1 MSDDLVVSGPGSVS
15 VTTSAL
21 SDQSMRFWLLAV
33 ELRDCRG
40 RLAAADRVIGNGVL
54 GAVDAPRSAV
64 LAEAGIDA
72 ALAALDRAGEDCARL
87 GFGLGNAA
95 GGYEFAD
102 RFANRMGQELAAGIG
117 YAAGFALPHLLA
129 MAMPGLLVMG
139 AIGAAVFA
147 SLSPEGRT
155 QLGATLGGW
164 FRSHNGMLNDPGFVD
179 VVRYSVMAADD
190 AGAGLGR
197 VPPVVAAILGDEG
210 LGLVGVDTS
219 AAVVAGAAGVLGLA
233 RETPVTVAARS
244 IVSGVPEAAGVRDR
258 AERIPE
264 EPDQIR
270 IDRVSARGE
279 PDRFE
284 VYIAGTAELSV
295 SGDDEPW
302 DMTSNLVAMGGGS
315 AASYRAVE
323 EAMRLAGIDSTSP
336 VTLTGYSQGGLIAAQ
351 LAASGDY
358 AVEGLVTLGAPAG
371 QVAVPHDIP
380 YLALEHSNDLVPALG
395 GTFASSEP
403 VVVRRQL
410 FDGPPP
416 PGEYVLP
423 AHRLSNYAETAR
435 LVDGSSDPRIEATLH
450 RLAHSTHATVTS
462 TVYLAQRVTVSG
474 AGLNGS

>member
-1 MSDDLVVSGPGSVS
+1 MADELVVSGPDAVS

-21 SDQSMRFWLLAV
+21 LDQSARFWLLSA
-33 ELRDCRG
+33 ELDDYRG
-40 RLAAADRVIGNGVL
+40 RLVSLDRVIGDGIL

-64 LAEAGIDA
+64 LAEAAIDT
-72 ALAALDRAGEDCARL
+72 ALGALLRASDDCRRL
-87 GFGLGNAA
+87 GFGLRNAA

-102 RFANRMGQELAAGIG
+102 RFAARMGQEIAAGLG
-117 YAAGFALPHLLA
+117 YLAGVAVPHLLA

-139 AIGAAVFA
+139 GIGAAVFA
-147 SLSPEGRT
+147 SLSPEGRSR
-155 QLGATLGGW
+155 LGSTLGGW
-164 FRSHNGMLNDPGFVD
+164 LRDNNAALNDPGFVEA
-179 VVRYSVMAADD
+179 VRYSVMAADD

-197 VPPVVAAILGDEG
+197 VPPIVARVVGDEG
-210 LGLVGVDTS
+210 LGFVGVDTS
-219 AAVVAGAAGVLGLA
+219 AAVVAGAAGALGLA
-233 RETPVTVAARS
+233 RESPVTVAPRS
-244 IVSGVPEAAGVRDR
+244 SVTGVPEAGGVRDR
-258 AERIPE
+258 AERIPD

-270 IDRVSARGE
+270 IDRISARGG

-284 VYIAGTAELSV
+284 VYIAGTAELSI

-315 AASYRAVE
+315 AGSYRAVE
-323 EAMRLAGIDSTSP
+323 EAMRLAGIDSASP

-358 AVEGLVTLGAPAG
+358 AVTGLVTLGAPAG

-416 PGEYVLP
+416 PSDFVLP
-423 AHRLSNYAETAR
+423 AHRLSNYLETAA
-435 LVDGSSDPRIEATLH
+435 LIDQSSDPRIEATLR
-450 RLAHSTHATVTS
+450 RLQHPAHGTVTS
-462 TVYLAQRVTVSG
+462 TVYLAQRVSG
-474 AGLNGS
+474 S